1 MLVVD
6 SFKEIECEPT
16 SVQRGMTYVRETQ
29 AQDLTET
36 EAMVFN
42 VTDDVDD
49 QLEEAT
55 ATGIKLFRSN

>member
-1 MLVVD
+1 
-6 SFKEIECEPT
+6 
-16 SVQRGMTYVRETQ
+16 MTYVGETQ

-55 ATGIKLFRSN
+55 ATGIKMF